1 MKKSTKFLIGF
12 FIWISVTALI
22 SQFLKNAGQ
31 DSTIA
36 IFFTTG
42 FLCLYFDETVQLGYN
57 HPFLSKILRIIIHT
71 LGIFN
76 LFIFTML
83 LDISVGIILVLF
95 LVLLGIYCFSL
106 YFIRHTDTIGI
117 SARNL
122 FRKRK
127 ENKDIFDTLTGKHFV
142 QGIQKDS
149 LPVTDRTYFPE
160 PEFEP
165 APPEINFQQEYA
177 TFTPDEIYSASP
189 YEYEEIVAE
198 YLRSVGYIDVDTT
211 PQSGDFGADVIAST
225 LTGKKLCVQCKQ
237 YSAQNP
243 VGVKAVQ
250 EVYAAKDYYKCD
262 FAFIFT
268 TSYYSNQAIDMA
280 RQLKVKLYVY
290 EGDDPVEI
298 K

>member
-12 FIWISVTALI
+12 FVWISVTGLI
-22 SQFLKNAGQ
+22 SQFLKDAGQ
-31 DSTIA
+31 DSTTAFLFTIA
-36 IFFTTG
+36 
-42 FLCLYFDETVQLGYN
+42 FLCLYFGETVQLSYN
-57 HPFLSKILRIIIHT
+57 HPLLAKILRIIIHI

-83 LDISVGIILVLF
+83 LDISVGIILVLL
-95 LVLLGIYCFSL
+95 LVLLGIYCFSI
-106 YFIRHTDTIGI
+106 YFIRHSDRIEASI
-117 SARNL
+117 KNL
-122 FRKRK
+122 FSRRR
-127 ENKDIFDTLTGKHFV
+127 ESEDLFDNFSGKYFA
-142 QGIQKDS
+142 QEIQDNS
-149 LPVTDRTYFPE
+149 FPVSERTFNLE
-160 PEFEP
+160 PKLEP
-165 APPEINFQQEYA
+165 APTETGFQQEYP

-225 LTGKKLCVQCKQ
+225 LTGKKICVQCKQ
-237 YSAQNP
+237 YSQQNS

-268 TSYYSNQAIDMA
+268 TSNYSHQAIDMA
-280 RQLKVKLYVY
+280 KQLNVKLYVY